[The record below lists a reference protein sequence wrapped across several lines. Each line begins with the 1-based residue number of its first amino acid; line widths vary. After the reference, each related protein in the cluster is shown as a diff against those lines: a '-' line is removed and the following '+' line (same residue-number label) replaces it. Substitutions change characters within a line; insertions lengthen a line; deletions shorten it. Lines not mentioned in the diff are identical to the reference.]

1 MFQPAQPMLAKLD
14 INIGVK
20 NKKSQLVSHRQTS
33 DDRAGKFKHVLARLN
48 YVGQTRHYNPC
59 AMWSKIKYNYNK
71 RPCNNKRPC
80 LTCSTCSTVWS
91 FWSFGIFFTFF
102 HFRQKAIKTQTLQC
116 IIFLTISELKF
127 QRHDP
132 VK

>member
-1 MFQPAQPMLAKLD
+1 MLAKLD

-20 NKKSQLVSHRQTS
+20 NKIKRIKYPVRCNGNVTLVLLVSHRQTS

-102 HFRQKAIKTQTLQC
+102 HFRQKAIKT
-116 IIFLTISELKF
+116 
-127 QRHDP
+127 
-132 VK
+132 